1 VYLIAAL
8 GCGAAGAILVIS
20 QLNVEPASA
29 FTVQWSAEM
38 IFVTVIGGIGSIE
51 GPIIG
56 TMVFFALQQTLAQ
69 HGAWY
74 LIVLGAIAGRGARV
88 AVVRARP

>member
-1 VYLIAAL
+1 
-8 GCGAAGAILVIS
+8 
-20 QLNVEPASA
+20 
-29 FTVQWSAEM
+29 M

-56 TMVFFALQQTLAQ
+56 TVVFFALQQAVA

-74 LIVLGAIAGRGARV
+74 LRGGCGRDRRRDLDATRSLGPHQPR
-88 AVVRARP
+88 